1 MTSPNPSD
9 RLRALAVGRKARPSR
24 RALLSGLLAAPLLVA
39 AACSSTSPSNTA
51 TGATTGGTGST
62 GSAAPAKTFTADR
75 PLKISAIPDQDA
87 EKLNRLYGKVSTYL
101 ESKLGVKVEY
111 VPVTDY
117 AGSVSAFR
125 IGDLDAVWFGGLT
138 GVQARIQEPGAV
150 YLAQRDIDAE
160 FKSVFIANTSAG
172 IAPLTDVSGLAAMK
186 GKTLTFG
193 SESSTSGRLMPQYF
207 MDQAGVSVDNL
218 EGQAGFSG
226 SHDKTIA
233 VVEAGTYQVGALNKA
248 VWDKTVK
255 EGKVDESK
263 VKVIF
268 TTPSYYDYH
277 WLARPDLDATFGAG
291 FTAALGDAILA
302 LDSNIAEQ
310 KEILELFSA
319 KKFIQTKAENYAKI
333 EEIGGKIGLI
343 K

>member
-1 MTSPNPSD
+1 M
-9 RLRALAVGRKARPSR
+9 LAV
-24 RALLSGLLAAPLLVA
+24 
-39 AACSSTSPSNTA
+39 AACSSTTPSTNS
-51 TGATTGGTGST
+51 TGST
-62 GSAAPAKTFTADR
+62 AAGTKATTAGTGPTGSGVAAKTFTADR
-75 PLKISAIPDQDA
+75 ALKISAIPDQDA
-87 EKLNRLYGKVSTYL
+87 EKLNRLYGKVSAYL
-101 ESKLGVKVEY
+101 KSKLGVDVEY

-160 FKSVFIANTSAG
+160 FKSVFIANTSAN
-172 IAPLTDVSGLAAMK
+172 IAPLADVAGLSAVK

-207 MDQAGVSVDNL
+207 MDQAGVTVKDL

-248 VWDKTVK
+248 VWEKTVK

-263 VKVIF
+263 VKVIL

-291 FTAALGDAILA
+291 FTAALGEAILA
-302 LDSNIAEQ
+302 LDINVPEQ

-319 KKFIQTKAENYAKI
+319 KKFIPTKAENYAKI
-333 EEIGGKIGLI
+333 EEIGRKIELI